1 MPPFLPLIINLAVPI
16 LGTIFSIIIPIAT
29 TILGFTLSR
38 IPKIPS
44 YIKLLTIL
52 WKDSNPNAVGRRYLN
67 ACFLLLGSIL
77 SFMAYS
83 LVPGTAIPLINTVTV
98 PVASMLSIVV
108 ALTSLDFMFNLNGEY
123 YRKQLQAQA
132 NYAEVDDLFKDI
144 DELHKI
150 LGNSWNKV
158 QNSIKDFS
166 EKLQQERKNNPQ
178 NFSNFE
184 EAVNY
189 QVQGLTLF
197 LNKKY
202 LPQKQQFDSEQL
214 RKVVTDADSLDSWIK
229 DIANVSAGLGI
240 GSLAGVGAA
249 SAASSVF
256 VQAGIWTGIQSFFGL
271 STGGI
276 VVSATTYGLLTV
288 AAPIGIGALATVGI
302 LSGLATLKNKEE
314 SAKMSAFLGDILICS
329 LPMAWADGHLDKQEK
344 DTLQRLIVCSGM
356 QDKDKNRVLE
366 SMEKRATFD
375 EVFKTTLLFDEAHR
389 QKSCKQSPK
398 EQLKHRLLL
407 KTAWE
412 LAISDGVIAP
422 EEVQLHNDMTN
433 ILRIPL
439 EDAEELRRIMNLSSG
454 VVLYEMVDSFPYRK
468 RRDIRNRYLAP
479 GCKLS

>member
-1 MPPFLPLIINLAVPI
+1 MPLFLPLIINLAVPI
-16 LGTIFSIIIPIAT
+16 LGTIFSIIIPMAT

-52 WKDSNPNAVGRRYLN
+52 WKDSSLNAQGRRYLN
-67 ACFLLLGSIL
+67 ACLLLLASIL

-83 LVPGTAIPLINTVTV
+83 LVPGTAMPIISVVTV
-98 PVASMLSIVV
+98 PIASMLSMVV
-108 ALTSLDFMFNLNGEY
+108 ALTSLDFIFNLNGEY
-123 YRKQLQAQA
+123 FQKKSQAEA
-132 NYAEVDDLFKDI
+132 HYAKVEDLFNDI
-144 DELHKI
+144 NGLHKI

-166 EKLQQERKNNPQ
+166 EKLQEERDNNPQ
-178 NFSNFE
+178 SFSNFE
-184 EAVNY
+184 KTVDY

-197 LNKKY
+197 LDKQSLPEKKQVDSNK
-202 LPQKQQFDSEQL
+202 L
-214 RKVVTDADSLDSWIK
+214 RQIVTDSFDSWIK

-329 LPMAWADGHLDKQEK
+329 LPMAWADGHFDKQEK

-375 EVFKTTLLFDEAHR
+375 EVFKTTLRFDEAHR
-389 QKSCKQSPK
+389 
-398 EQLKHRLLL
+398 R
-407 KTAWE
+407 
-412 LAISDGVIAP
+412 
-422 EEVQLHNDMTN
+422 
-433 ILRIPL
+433 
-439 EDAEELRRIMNLSSG
+439 
-454 VVLYEMVDSFPYRK
+454 
-468 RRDIRNRYLAP
+468 
-479 GCKLS
+479 

>member
-16 LGTIFSIIIPIAT
+16 LGTIFSIIIPIAA

-44 YIKLLTIL
+44 YIKFLTIL
-52 WKDSNPNAVGRRYLN
+52 WKDSSPDALGRRYLN
-67 ACFLLLGSIL
+67 ACLLLLGSIL

-108 ALTSLDFMFNLNGEY
+108 ALTSLDLIFNLNEGY

-132 NYAEVDDLFKDI
+132 NYAEVEDLFNDI
-144 DELHKI
+144 NDLHKI

-197 LNKKY
+197 LDKQSLPEEEQVDPNK
-202 LPQKQQFDSEQL
+202 L
-214 RKVVTDADSLDSWIK
+214 RQIVTDSFDSWIK

-433 ILRIPL
+433 ILGIPL

>member
-1 MPPFLPLIINLAVPI
+1 MPLFLPLIINLAVPI
-16 LGTIFSIIIPIAT
+16 LGTIFSIIIPMAT

-52 WKDSNPNAVGRRYLN
+52 WKDSSLNAQGRRYLN
-67 ACFLLLGSIL
+67 ACLLLLASIL

-83 LVPGTAIPLINTVTV
+83 LVPGTAMPIISVVTV
-98 PVASMLSIVV
+98 PIASMLSMVV
-108 ALTSLDFMFNLNGEY
+108 ALTSLDFIFNLNGEY
-123 YRKQLQAQA
+123 FQKKSQAEA
-132 NYAEVDDLFKDI
+132 HYAKVEDLFNDI
-144 DELHKI
+144 NGLHKI

-166 EKLQQERKNNPQ
+166 EKLQEERDNNPQ
-178 NFSNFE
+178 SFSNFE
-184 EAVNY
+184 KTVDY

-197 LNKKY
+197 LDKQSLPEKKQVDSNK
-202 LPQKQQFDSEQL
+202 L
-214 RKVVTDADSLDSWIK
+214 RQIVTDSFDSWIK

-329 LPMAWADGHLDKQEK
+329 LPMAWADGHFDKQEK

-389 QKSCKQSPK
+389 REYCEQSPK

-422 EEVQLHNDMTN
+422 EEVQLHKDMTN
-433 ILRIPL
+433 VLGIPL
-439 EDAEELRRIMNLSSG
+439 ENAEELRRIMNLSSG

-468 RRDIRNRYLAP
+468 KRDIRNRYLAP

>member
-1 MPPFLPLIINLAVPI
+1 MTPFLLFLVNSVIPV
-16 LGTIFSIIIPIAT
+16 LGTVFSLILPIAAT
-29 TILGFTLSR
+29 VSGFALSK

-44 YIKLLTIL
+44 YITLLKIIY
-52 WKDSNPNAVGRRYLN
+52 KDSNQDSQLRRYVTTS
-67 ACFLLLGSIL
+67 LLMLGSIV

-108 ALTSLDFMFNLNGEY
+108 ALTSLDLIFNLNEGY
-123 YRKQLQAQA
+123 YLKKIQSGV
-132 NYAEVDDLFKDI
+132 NYAGVDDLLNDI
-144 DELHKI
+144 NDLHKI
-150 LGNSWNKV
+150 LGNSWNTV
-158 QNSIKDFS
+158 QNTIKDFS

-184 EAVNY
+184 ETVNY

-197 LNKKY
+197 LEKQSLPDKKQVDPNK
-202 LPQKQQFDSEQL
+202 L
-214 RKVVTDADSLDSWIK
+214 RHIVTDSFDSWIK
-229 DIANVSAGLGI
+229 DIANISAGLGI

-256 VQAGIWTGIQSFFGL
+256 VHASIWTGIHSFFGL

-302 LSGLATLKNKEE
+302 LSGLTSLKNQEE
-314 SAKMSAFLGDILICS
+314 SAKMSNFLGDILICS
-329 LPMAWADGHLDKQEK
+329 LPMAWADGHLDEQEK

-366 SMEKRATFD
+366 SMKKRATFD
-375 EVFKTTLLFDEAHR
+375 EVLETTLLFDETHR
-389 QKSCKQSPK
+389 KKYCKQSPK

-412 LAISDGVIAP
+412 LAIADGVVVP
-422 EEVQLHNDMTN
+422 EEVKLHDRMAHV
-433 ILRIPL
+433 LGIPN
-439 EDAEELRRIMNLSSG
+439 EEAEELRRILNLSSG
-454 VVLYEMVDSFPYRK
+454 VAIYEMIDDSPYRRK
-468 RRDIRNRYLAP
+468 RDIRNRYLGP
-479 GCKLS
+479 GRKLS